1 MSDSKQ
7 NQASIGGKAG
17 PIQGGANTT
26 ENSGL
31 SGPNFDNMY
40 LQKRSTDPESVA
52 KRESLSE
59 QQPKPGVIG
68 SVFQKFVS
76 GPAGPNTSQNQ

>member
-1 MSDSKQ
+1 MSDSTP
-7 NQASIGGKAG
+7 NQASVGGKAG
-17 PIQGGANTT
+17 PIQGGGNTT
-26 ENSGL
+26 ENSVL
-31 SGPNFDNMY
+31 SGPNFDNLY

-59 QQPKPGVIG
+59 QQPKKGVIG
-68 SVFQKFVS
+68 GMIEKLVS